1 MKKISRKNLAVIK
14 SINENGYCIIKDFFD
29 KKKLSKV
36 KQSHIRILQYI
47 HPDNEKDL
55 QKKYSKNFKIT
66 ENHTYSS

>member
-1 MKKISRKNLAVIK
+1 MKNSNNKIIK
-14 SINENGYCIIKDFFD
+14 SLSERGYYVYENFFN

-36 KQSHIRILQYI
+36 KQSLIRILQYI

-55 QKKYSKNFKIT
+55 QKKYSNNFKIT